1 LIKYRDM
8 DDGKIKPVKKYS
20 GSSSNAPHKRQHNLH
35 KKKVPHPEEGVE
47 HKATQERS
55 RPHSMVPSVNPVI
68 TAVGGGPAPMV
79 MSPATAG
86 RENHFVSKKEV
97 MNSTYFFPRV
107 ASAMMGLVDP
117 MPRR

>member
-1 LIKYRDM
+1 M
-8 DDGKIKPVKKYS
+8 DDGKIKPVKKYG
-20 GSSSNAPHKRQHNLH
+20 GSDSSAPHKRSEKLH
-35 KKKVPHPEEGVE
+35 KKKAPSPEENVE
-47 HKATQERS
+47 RKATQERS

-86 RENHFVSKKEV
+86 RENHRVSRNQM

-107 ASAMMGLVDP
+107 ATAIMGLVDP
-117 MPRR
+117 MPGR